1 MRHNRYEA
9 IDFQSERRKLFKLYR
24 HTSALRRR
32 RNLEQRIMN
41 SLGFFEKSDARYPF
55 FTAKTFYRVD

>member
-1 MRHNRYEA
+1 MRICIEGLSMEGQMRHNRYEA
-9 IDFQSERRKLFKLYR
+9 VDFQSERRKLFKLYR

-41 SLGFFEKSDARYPF
+41 SLGFF
-55 FTAKTFYRVD
+55 

>member
-1 MRHNRYEA
+1 MRYNRYEA
-9 IDFQSERRKLFKLYR
+9 FDFQSERRKLFKLYR

-41 SLGFFEKSDARYPF
+41 SLGFF
-55 FTAKTFYRVD
+55 

>member
-1 MRHNRYEA
+1 MEGQIRHNRYEA
-9 IDFQSERRKLFKLYR
+9 VDFQSERRKLFKLYR

-41 SLGFFEKSDARYPF
+41 SLGFF
-55 FTAKTFYRVD
+55 